1 MVIWDSDLLIEMF
14 QVSKEKKKSTYST
27 CPRSHLHLSESK
39 TFPSL
44 CALYCKSR
52 ALLVTH
58 LPQHQPWDDIF
69 KADALNQGQK
79 EHSEK

>member
-1 MVIWDSDLLIEMF
+1 MGFWLTDKDVKSS
-14 QVSKEKKKSTYST
+14 QREKKSIYGPH
-27 CPRSHLHLSESK
+27 PRSHLHLSESK
-39 TFPSL
+39 IFPSVYAL
-44 CALYCKSR
+44 CYKSK

-79 EHSEK
+79 EQSKK